1 MSKTPKCGISMRAH
15 FDSLDLV
22 QQMDLMNH
30 FGKKTQDFQIESKY
44 EIMVNGEAHII

>member
-1 MSKTPKCGISMRAH
+1 MRAH

-22 QQMDLMNH
+22 QQMDLLDLMDLMDLMNQ
-30 FGKKTQDFQIESKY
+30 FGKKTQDFEIESKY